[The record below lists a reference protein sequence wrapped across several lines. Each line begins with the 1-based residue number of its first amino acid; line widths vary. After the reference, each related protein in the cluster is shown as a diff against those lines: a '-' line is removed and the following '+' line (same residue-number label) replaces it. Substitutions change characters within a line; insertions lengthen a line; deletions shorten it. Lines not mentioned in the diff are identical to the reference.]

1 MNKFILNNLT
11 INKFLSCRK
20 NIVSVK
26 RQSYGALQ
34 FLIREQISYI
44 SNKKNS
50 KPIKF

>member
-1 MNKFILNNLT
+1 MNKCILNNLT
-11 INKFLSCRK
+11 INKFLSCQK

-34 FLIREQISYI
+34 FLIREKISHTW
-44 SNKKNS
+44 NKKNS